1 MPNDILIIKANGEH
15 VPFRLEKL
23 ERSLRMAGASEVD
36 IKEIG
41 QTIENELV
49 DGLSTKKIYQRAFK
63 LLKQRTES
71 VAGRYKLKKALLELG
86 PSGYPFERYI
96 GEILSFQGY
105 EVRTG
110 VFVEGKC
117 LSHEM
122 DVVGRKGDE
131 VIYVECK
138 FHNNPAAK
146 SDVKVPLYVLSRFED
161 IVKKQ
166 NGGKHHN
173 QHCWIVTNTRFT
185 EEAIQFGS
193 CSGIQMIGWDF
204 PQRGSLK
211 ERIEISG
218 LHPLTCMVSLSK
230 RQKQHLLERKVV
242 LCRDLLARPELIY
255 NMNLK
260 DRKVKEILKE
270 AMELCEAVV
279 E

>member
-1 MPNDILIIKANGEH
+1 
-15 VPFRLEKL
+15 
-23 ERSLRMAGASEVD
+23 MAGASEAD
-36 IKEIG
+36 ISEIG
-41 QTIENELV
+41 QMIEDELV

-117 LSHEM
+117 LDHEM
-122 DVVGRKGDE
+122 DVVGRKGEE

-146 SDVKVPLYVLSRFED
+146 SDVKVPLYVHSRFED